1 MDDEKG
7 LFSQKGDKAATMT
20 NSVDALAEAQ
30 KAFQGVADDLGVSDE
45 QDVVDMVKQIRA
57 ERSRAYLKTPN
68 DCAILPKAR

>member
-57 ERSRAYLKTPN
+57 ERGGNYQ
-68 DCAILPKAR
+68 CE